1 MSDSLI
7 LCRLGF
13 ALAPPPLVQIM
24 TNTKAPYNISK
35 PTATLALSSLSKAG
49 LSILNANIST
59 LNACR
64 TELISDLLTI
74 PSIGEILGGNDANF
88 ILVQILDK
96 PRAEGGRPSNPRALE
111 AYKRMAEKM
120 GLVVR
125 FRGNEI
131 GCEGCLRIT
140 VGSPEECRAVVD
152 RLREIL

>member
-1 MSDSLI
+1 
-7 LCRLGF
+7 
-13 ALAPPPLVQIM
+13 M

-35 PTATLALSSLSKAG
+35 PTATLALSSLSTAG
-49 LSILNANIST
+49 LSILNANIKT
-59 LNACR
+59 LNSCR
-64 TELISDLLTI
+64 AQLISDLGTI
-74 PSIGEILGGNDANF
+74 PSMGDILGGNDANF
-88 ILVQILDK
+88 VLVQVLDK
-96 PRAEGGRPSNPRALE
+96 PRPEGGRPSNARALE

-140 VGSPEECRAVVD
+140 VGSPEECQAVVD